1 MQAVAAVCLVNRI
14 ESSGGWNGG
23 RVNAVEK

>member
-1 MQAVAAVCLVNRI
+1 MWAVATVCLANRI

-23 RVNAVEK
+23 RSNAVEK